1 MKSETA
7 SFGKTLKSKALS
19 KTSILLYATI
29 LLFIIFA
36 VSTNGFFT
44 PRNFFTILRS
54 MCIITVLGLGI
65 SFVITAGE
73 IDLSIGTL
81 PALCGAI
88 MAVLLKSGANVILAI
103 LAALMIAIVVGT
115 INGVI
120 ISQAKLP
127 SIIITLATYM
137 ICQGFAYIVT
147 NQAPVVVSNEAFLNV
162 FGSNIN
168 GFPVIV
174 LWMAGLAVVCYF
186 LMHRTRYGKNLAFTG
201 DNRIAALFAGI
212 NVNMTLVTSF
222 IICAIFSFLAGML
235 GVAQTSNASPTMI
248 TSDMM
253 TAIAATLIGGT
264 SLSGGEGNIPG
275 TLIGAFFL
283 MMIANGILILGI
295 DQWVL
300 YLINGMIILF
310 TLTIRHYSKNGS

>member
-1 MKSETA
+1 MKSEAA

-36 VSTNGFFT
+36 VSTSGFFT

-88 MAVLLKSGANVILAI
+88 LAVLLKNGSNVFLAI
-103 LAALMIAIVVGT
+103 LAALLVAVVVGM

-120 ISQAKLP
+120 ISQANLP

-147 NQAPVVVSNEAFLNV
+147 NQAPVVVSNEAFLNA

-212 NVNMTLVTSF
+212 NVNITLVTSF
-222 IICAIFSFLAGML
+222 IICAIFSFFAGML

-300 YLINGMIILF
+300 YLINGVIILF